1 MKILHIGCGKNK
13 RTGAVGVD
21 VLPLDGVDLV
31 HDLNRTP
38 YPFNNN
44 EFDLVVAE
52 HVLEHLDDLEDY
64 YLAVRR
70 LEERLPTLS
79 LEEMERRLGLAD

>member
-1 MKILHIGCGKNK
+1 MLLYLHSKEARMLVLRLPKKIETRLESLAQKTG
-13 RTGAVGVD
+13 RTKTFYA
-21 VLPLDGVDLV
+21 
-31 HDLNRTP
+31 R
-38 YPFNNN
+38 
-44 EFDLVVAE
+44 EAI
-52 HVLEHLDDLEDY
+52 LEHLDDLEDY